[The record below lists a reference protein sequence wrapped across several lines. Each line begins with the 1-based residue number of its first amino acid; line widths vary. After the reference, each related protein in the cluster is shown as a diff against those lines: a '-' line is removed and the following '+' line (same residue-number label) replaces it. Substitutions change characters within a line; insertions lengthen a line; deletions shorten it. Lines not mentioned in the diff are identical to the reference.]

1 MTTDEIL
8 KAEGLKYV
16 DYRDLRKTTGQYIKI
31 YKTKL
36 FGLCNISVV
45 WDNKNG
51 HDKMVIGLM
60 SNWDEYP
67 TYTVYHGELSHEVL
81 KYVLDTIKDHA
92 TGKNGVMILGRS
104 KYGEYISKL
113 IRLKMLVDKI

>member
-1 MTTDEIL
+1 MTADEIFEL
-8 KAEGLKYV
+8 EGLKCV
-16 DYRDLRKTTGQYIKI
+16 DYRNLRKTTGQYIKI

-51 HDKMVIGLM
+51 YDKMVIGLM
-60 SNWDEYP
+60 SKWEEYP
-67 TYTVYHGELSHEVL
+67 TCTVYHGELSHEVL

-92 TGKNGVMILGRS
+92 TGKNGVMMLGLS
-104 KYGEYISKL
+104 KYGEYITKL
-113 IRLKMLVDKI
+113 IKLKRLVDKI